1 MKRTRNITI
10 IIIILAV
17 ILFCYKSCT
26 NIDNPNLDENISLDI
41 DSTIINLRK
50 SLVTPPISKL
60 DIKKTYYSVYS
71 KNDTSLNYAT
81 GSKITIPKN
90 AFLDEKGNLI
100 DGKVN
105 IEYRE
110 FSNAFDIYLGGIP
123 MRFDS
128 AGESM
133 VFETAGMFEINATSN
148 NKPVYVNPENKI
160 TIDMNS
166 FEKGTQYNLYQL
178 DTLTGKWTNI
188 GKDKISQKKY
198 EEELAR
204 LPYVPPYPKRATGIA
219 FTISDPLGLNETS
232 IQEYE
237 NVLFD
242 PVNGERCSSVYN
254 SNKKIE
260 VKDLKNGKYEVI
272 FTTGSIFSGGIKVSR
287 CECYLAF
294 KEGEEYSKAVKIY
307 KKKYST
313 LISKNNRIRKKIKKE
328 WDNYFRIKKIY
339 ENAGLMEV
347 FFKEEIKNSSGKNK
361 IIRSLKLNSFGFV
374 NCDYPSSYPSG
385 ARLSAKFEDE
395 KANEIKLENIVL
407 IEKGRNALFRYSD
420 TIKFNPEK
428 ENILWGITERGKVAY
443 FKANDFKKINL
454 TDIDFVFKMA
464 VHDEKLKTHEDITNL
479 LFN

>member
-17 ILFCYKSCT
+17 ILYCYKSCA
-26 NIDNPNLDENISLDI
+26 NIDNPNVDENISLDI

-50 SLVTPPISKL
+50 SLVTPPISNL
-60 DIKKTYYSVYS
+60 DIKKTYFSVNS
-71 KNDTSLNYAT
+71 KSDTSLNFAT

-90 AFLDEKGNLI
+90 AFLDENGNLI
-100 DGKVN
+100 DGKVK

-123 MRFDS
+123 MEFDS

-166 FEKGTQYNLYQL
+166 FEKGNQYNLYQL
-178 DTLTGKWTNI
+178 DTLTGKWTDI
-188 GKDKISQKKY
+188 GKDDISQRKY
-198 EEELAR
+198 DEELAK
-204 LPYVPPYPKRATGIA
+204 LPYVPPYPKRATAIA
-219 FTISDPLGLNETS
+219 FTISDPLGLNKTS
-232 IQEYE
+232 IKEYE

-272 FTTGSIFSGGIKVSR
+272 FTTGSVFSGGIQLSS

-294 KEGEEYSKAVKIY
+294 KEGEDYSKALKIY

-313 LISKNNRIRKKIKKE
+313 LISKNKRIRKKIKKE
-328 WDNYFRIKKIY
+328 WETYNKALKKYNI
-339 ENAGLMEV
+339 AV
-347 FFKEEIKNSSGKNK
+347 FNKNLKNLDANERLT
-361 IIRSLKLNSFGFV
+361 RSLKLNSFGFV

-385 ARLSAKFEDE
+385 ARLSAKFENE

-428 ENILWGITERGKVAY
+428 ENILWGITESGKVAY
-443 FKANDFKKINL
+443 FKANDFKKIKV
-454 TDIDFVFKMA
+454 TDGDYIFKMA
-464 VHDEKLKTHEDITNL
+464 VHDEELKTHEDITSL

>member
-1 MKRTRNITI
+1 MKRTRNISILI
-10 IIIILAV
+10 IIFAV
-17 ILFCYKSCT
+17 ILYSYKSCR
-26 NIDNPNLDENISLDI
+26 NIDNTIEGENISLDI
-41 DSTIINLRK
+41 DSTIINIRK
-50 SLVTPPISKL
+50 SLVTPPISNL
-60 DIKKTYYSVYS
+60 DIKKTYYSVNS
-71 KNDTSLNYAT
+71 KNDTSLNYES
-81 GSKITIPKN
+81 GSKISIPKN

-100 DGKVN
+100 DGKVK

-123 MRFDS
+123 MEFDS

-166 FEKGTQYNLYQL
+166 FEKGNQYNLYQL
-178 DTLTGKWTNI
+178 DTLSGKWTNI

-198 EEELAR
+198 KEELSK

-272 FTTGSIFSGGIKVSR
+272 FTTGSIFSGGIKVSS

-294 KEGEEYSKAVKIY
+294 KDGEDYSKALKVY
-307 KKKYST
+307 KKKYSN
-313 LISKNNRIRKKIKKE
+313 LISKNNRKRKKIKKE
-328 WDNYFRIKKIY
+328 WEKYNKAFKKYNI
-339 ENAGLMEV
+339 AV
-347 FFKEEIKNSSGKNK
+347 FNKKLKNLDANEK
-361 IIRSLKLNSFGFV
+361 ITRSLKLNSFGFV
-374 NCDYPSSYPSG
+374 NCDYPSSYPRG
-385 ARLSAKFEDE
+385 ARLYAKFEDE

-428 ENILWGITERGKVAY
+428 ENILWGITEGGKVAY

-454 TDIDFVFKMA
+454 TDLDFVFKMA

>member
-50 SLVTPPISKL
+50 SLVTPPISNL

-178 DTLTGKWTNI
+178 DTLSGKWTNI

-198 EEELAR
+198 EDELAK
-204 LPYVPPYPKRATGIA
+204 LPYVPPYPKKATAIA
-219 FTISDPLGLNETS
+219 FSITDPDKLSKS
-232 IQEYE
+232 IKEYE
-237 NVLFD
+237 NILFE
-242 PVNGERCSSVYN
+242 PINGGRCN
-254 SNKKIE
+254 MNANHAE
-260 VKDLKNGKYEVI
+260 VIDLKNGKFEVV
-272 FTTGSIFSGGIKVSR
+272 FSLNFGNGSVIEVSR

-294 KEGEEYSKAVKIY
+294 KEGEDYSKALKVY
-307 KKKYST
+307 KKKYSN
-313 LISKNNRIRKKIKKE
+313 LISKNNRKRKKIEKE
-328 WDNYFRIKKIY
+328 WEKYNKALKKYNI
-339 ENAGLMEV
+339 AV
-347 FFKEEIKNSSGKNK
+347 FNKKLKNLDANEK
-361 IIRSLKLNSFGFV
+361 ITRSLKLNSFGFV
-374 NCDYPSSYPSG
+374 NCDYPSSYPRG
-385 ARLSAKFEDE
+385 ARLYAKFEDE

-428 ENILWGITERGKVAY
+428 ENILWGITEYGKVAY

-454 TDIDFVFKMA
+454 TDLDFVFKMA

>member
-50 SLVTPPISKL
+50 SLVTPPISNL

-178 DTLTGKWTNI
+178 DTLSGKWTNI

-198 EEELAR
+198 EDELSK
-204 LPYVPPYPKRATGIA
+204 LPYVPPYPKKATGIA

-232 IQEYE
+232 IKEYE
-237 NVLFD
+237 NVLFE
-242 PVNGERCSSVYN
+242 PVNGERCSSVYT

-272 FTTGSIFSGGIKVSR
+272 FTTGSIFSGGIKVSS

-294 KEGEEYSKAVKIY
+294 KEGEDYSKALKVY
-307 KKKYST
+307 KKKYSN
-313 LISKNNRIRKKIKKE
+313 LISKNNRKRKKIEKE
-328 WDNYFRIKKIY
+328 WEKYNKALKKYNI
-339 ENAGLMEV
+339 AV
-347 FFKEEIKNSSGKNK
+347 FNKKLKNLDANEK
-361 IIRSLKLNSFGFV
+361 ITRSLKLNSFGFV
-374 NCDYPSSYPSG
+374 NCDYPSSYPRG
-385 ARLSAKFEDE
+385 ARLYAKFEDE

-428 ENILWGITERGKVAY
+428 ENILWGITEYGKVAY

-454 TDIDFVFKMA
+454 TDLDFVFKMA

>member
-1 MKRTRNITI
+1 
-10 IIIILAV
+10 
-17 ILFCYKSCT
+17 
-26 NIDNPNLDENISLDI
+26 
-41 DSTIINLRK
+41 
-50 SLVTPPISKL
+50 
-60 DIKKTYYSVYS
+60 
-71 KNDTSLNYAT
+71 LNFAT

-90 AFLDEKGNLI
+90 AFLDENGNLI
-100 DGKVN
+100 DGKVK

-123 MRFDS
+123 MEFDS

-166 FEKGTQYNLYQL
+166 FEKGNQYNLYQL
-178 DTLTGKWTNI
+178 DTLTGKWTDI
-188 GKDKISQKKY
+188 GKDDISQRKY
-198 EEELAR
+198 DEELAK
-204 LPYVPPYPKRATGIA
+204 LPYVPPYPKRATAIA
-219 FTISDPLGLNETS
+219 FTISDPLGLNKTS
-232 IQEYE
+232 IKEYE

-272 FTTGSIFSGGIKVSR
+272 FTTGSVFSGGIQLSS

-294 KEGEEYSKAVKIY
+294 KEGEDYSKALKIY

-313 LISKNNRIRKKIKKE
+313 LISKNKRIRKKIKKE
-328 WDNYFRIKKIY
+328 WETYNKALKKYNI
-339 ENAGLMEV
+339 AV
-347 FFKEEIKNSSGKNK
+347 FNKNLKNLDANERLT
-361 IIRSLKLNSFGFV
+361 RSLKLNSFGFV

-385 ARLSAKFEDE
+385 ARLSAKFENE

-428 ENILWGITERGKVAY
+428 ENILWGITESGKVAY
-443 FKANDFKKINL
+443 FKANDFKKIKV
-454 TDIDFVFKMA
+454 TDGDYIFKMA
-464 VHDEKLKTHEDITNL
+464 VHDEELKTHEDITSL